1 MTDELK
7 SCPFCGS
14 ESTSRESYID
24 RKTYYRCSNLIC
36 PSNGWFTFQ
45 EWQSRPLEDAL
56 QKRIDELTHKNEVLM
71 DSYLESETIND
82 KGELAGSLQYFRQRI
97 ADLEAENKALKLI
110 AGSHSMSELR
120 RLQMQTG
127 WFKYPPAPER
137 KEQ

>member
-1 MTDELK
+1 MTDKLK
-7 SCPFCGS
+7 PCPFCGS
-14 ESTSRESYID
+14 EVSQQINDAWYADYIRCKECGAEMKVNTGESVDVYWN
-24 RKTYYRCSNLIC
+24 T
-36 PSNGWFTFQ
+36 
-45 EWQSRPLEDAL
+45 RPLEDAL
-56 QKRIDELTHKNEVLM
+56 QKRIEELTHKNEVLM

-127 WFKYPPAPER
+127 WFKYPSGEE
-137 KEQ
+137 K

>member
-1 MTDELK
+1 MSELK
-7 SCPFCGS
+7 ACPFCGG
-14 ESTSRESYID
+14 TKIGIWD
-24 RKTYYRCSNLIC
+24 TGYYCENCMPDVSK
-36 PSNGWFTFQ
+36 S

-127 WFKYPPAPER
+127 WFKYPSGEE
-137 KEQ
+137 K